1 MSAQQQQRG
10 QASIP
15 LQPGALYGAG
25 AFVAGYVVTYLLMMI
40 EVSTD
45 TVDNTFEF
53 AGWLFFNAQFV
64 RIEGS
69 GSGTFDVLASLAAA
83 DEIGLPSLLFTVAV
97 ALVMFAAGYLLVKSS
112 LYPGMTTDEGSVYG
126 ASIVVGYLPLAFL
139 GALLFEGSE
148 SGLSGGTPDI
158 FAAVLLAGIVF
169 PAIIGAV
176 GGYYAV
182 RSRGG

>member
-1 MSAQQQQRG
+1 MSTQQQQRG
-10 QASIP
+10 QTSVP
-15 LQPGALYGAG
+15 LQQGALYGAG

-45 TVDNTFEF
+45 TVDSTFEF

-64 RIEGS
+64 RIEGN
-69 GSGTFDVLASLAAA
+69 GPGTFDVLAILAAA
-83 DEIGLPSLLFTVAV
+83 DEIGLPSLLFTAVV
-97 ALVMFAAGYLLVKSS
+97 ALVVFAAGYLLARSFH
-112 LYPGMTTDEGSVYG
+112 YPDMTADEGTVYG

-139 GALLFEGSE
+139 GALLFEASE
-148 SGLSGGTPDI
+148 SGVPGGTPDI

-169 PAIIGAV
+169 PAIVGAL

-182 RSRGG
+182 RSWAS